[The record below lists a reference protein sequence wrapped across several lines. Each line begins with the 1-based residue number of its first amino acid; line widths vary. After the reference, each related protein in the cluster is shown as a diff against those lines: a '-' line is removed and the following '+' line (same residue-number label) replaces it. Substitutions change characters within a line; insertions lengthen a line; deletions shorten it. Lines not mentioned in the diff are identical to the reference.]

1 MGMNSRASL
10 PIAAIIA
17 ILAAVTPAQAQTAAS
32 KAQTAPP
39 KEKLG
44 DNSAGSRGQP
54 AHIIA
59 LRDPE
64 GDTIQP
70 GDVRP
75 LPLSPLQTCGGDCH
89 DVGKIS
95 RGWHF
100 NAMLPGVPAG
110 RNGQPWLLVDR
121 ETGTQIPLSYRNWP
135 GTFRPQQ
142 LGMSSREF
150 ALHFGGRLP
159 GGVSPDDSHADRAR
173 WEVSG
178 NLEVNCLVCHDATP
192 AYDQAEY
199 AHQVATENFRYAPAA
214 ASGLALVTGSAKEMP
229 DLFDY
234 LMPNRVEDSLQPQI
248 PRVEYSPANFLP
260 SGKVAFDIVRQVS
273 SSRCYY
279 CHTNADVELTGN
291 ARWKANED
299 VHMARGIA
307 CVECHRNGLDHM
319 ITRGY
324 EGAGDASLT
333 CKGCHMDSN
342 TMGAPHPDHEGIPP
356 IHFQKLTC
364 TACHSGPW
372 PAASTRQLKNGMT
385 HGLGEFNVNKS
396 AGALPHIYYPVFAQ
410 QEGGKIGPNRL
421 VWPAFWGRLRKGSV
435 EPLNPD
441 LVKKALV
448 KGKLTAQLAADGSW
462 PPGAEQWMEQALRLL
477 DQDAAAEGPAVYIA
491 GGKLHRLD
499 GAGKVLAEDNA
510 LAQPYLWPLAHD
522 VRPASQALGAKGCQD
537 CHSEDAAIFFGNVAV
552 DSPLAAD
559 RAARWK
565 MIRFE
570 KDVQA
575 DDQLRLART
584 WRYRPWLKGMGLVA
598 AGLLLL
604 FLLVYGLRALER
616 LSAATAGR
624 SR

>member
-10 PIAAIIA
+10 LLAAIIA
-17 ILAAVTPAQAQTAAS
+17 PLL
-32 KAQTAPP
+32 AQTAPP

-75 LPLSPLQTCGGDCH
+75 LPLSPQQTCGGDCH
-89 DVGKIS
+89 DVDKIS

-100 NAMLPGVPAG
+100 NAMLPGVPGG

-150 ALHFGGRLP
+150 ALHFGGRMP
-159 GGVSPDDSHADRAR
+159 GGVFPDDSRADRAR

-178 NLEVNCLVCHDATP
+178 NLEVNCLVCHDASP

-199 AHQVATENFRYAPAA
+199 GRQVAMENFRYAPGA
-214 ASGLALVTGSAKEMP
+214 ASGLALVTGSAKQMP

-248 PRVEYSPANFLP
+248 PRVEYSPASFLP
-260 SGKVAFDIVRQVS
+260 SGKVAFDIVRQVN

-299 VHMARGIA
+299 VHLARGIT

-333 CKGCHMDSN
+333 CKGCHVESN

-356 IHFQKLTC
+356 IHFEKLTC

-396 AGALPHIYYPVFAQ
+396 AEALPHVYYPVFAQ

-441 LVKKALV
+441 LVKKAFV
-448 KGKLTAQLAADGSW
+448 KGKLTAPLAADGSW
-462 PPGAEQWMEQALRLL
+462 PPGGEQWVEQALRLL

-559 RAARWK
+559 RAAQWK

-570 KDVQA
+570 KNVEA
-575 DDQLRLART
+575 EDQLRLARS

-604 FLLVYGLRALER
+604 FLLAYGLRAIER